1 MKPFNDHTRSIRP
14 ELVRDASPL
23 LRRLWGA
30 LPQLLLTVSNV
41 PSGSRLPTYP
51 RGSNFGRIAVLSLL
65 HAGFESQLA
74 FEDWHL
80 RRPLNSGRNM
90 KIVAAEGAKPRGPFG
105 TVEQI
110 EWTGL
115 SRL

>member
-1 MKPFNDHTRSIRP
+1 M
-14 ELVRDASPL
+14 
-23 LRRLWGA
+23 
-30 LPQLLLTVSNV
+30 
-41 PSGSRLPTYP
+41 
-51 RGSNFGRIAVLSLL
+51 LL
-65 HAGFESQLA
+65 HAGFESQVA

-105 TVEQI
+105 AVEQV
-110 EWTGL
+110 EWPGV

>member
-1 MKPFNDHTRSIRP
+1 MRLLCFVGFGVRLTSMKRTGRP
-14 ELVRDASPL
+14 RQTFARDTAMRMLV
-23 LRRLWGA
+23 
-30 LPQLLLTVSNV
+30 
-41 PSGSRLPTYP
+41 
-51 RGSNFGRIAVLSLL
+51 
-65 HAGFESQLA
+65 HAGFESQVA

-105 TVEQI
+105 AVEQV
-110 EWTGL
+110 EWSGV